1 MQVDRELAFTDATEI
16 RNRIVTKD
24 LSPVEV
30 TQMYLNRIERLDPQ
44 LNSYLTVT
52 ADKALKAARS
62 AERSVLRGETLGL
75 LHGIPISI
83 KDSENT
89 KGIRTTMGSLIYQDN
104 IPINNSLPVERL
116 IKSGAII
123 LGKTNCP
130 EFALI
135 GDTTNNLGSPCRNP
149 WNPDLSPGGSTGG
162 GAAALAAGLCSIS
175 QGSDGGGSIRGPAS
189 FCGIYGIKPSLG
201 RVPRDVSFAPNH
213 VVNLFS
219 QHGPLA
225 RNVKDA
231 ALMLQVLSGW
241 DKRDPAALR
250 EPPENYLKATSLDIS
265 EFTFGWSPDFGGFPV
280 DPEVKKICSEAALT
294 LEDLG
299 ADVEEYDINLKD
311 PDKTFWTLTCAGIYA
326 KYGKV
331 YEEHFDSLMPY
342 TRRKIETGANITGVD
357 YMKALGERDVIR
369 ASFMRQ
375 FQKFD
380 LLVNPTTAVTAFPAG
395 QPTTKIGD
403 FAVDEYEGYNPFNF
417 NVNMIGCP
425 AASIPCGL
433 TAAGMPVGLQIVG
446 NFGEESK
453 VFAASAAFEA
463 ARPWTQ
469 LRPTIS

>member
-1 MQVDRELAFTDATEI
+1 MQADKELPFTSATEI
-16 RNRIVTKD
+16 RNRIATKD

-30 TQMYLNRIERLDPQ
+30 TQMYLERIERLDPQ
-44 LNSYLTVT
+44 LNSFLTVT
-52 ADKALKAARS
+52 ADKAIEAARS
-62 AERSVLRGETLGL
+62 AENAVLRGESLGL

-89 KGIRTTMGSLIYQDN
+89 KGIRTTMGSLIYRNN
-104 IPINNSLPVERL
+104 IPDKNSLPVERL

-201 RVPRDVSFAPNH
+201 RVPRDTSPVANSL
-213 VVNLFS
+213 VNLFS

-225 RNVKDA
+225 RNVRDA
-231 ALMLQVLSGW
+231 ALMLQALSGW

-250 EPPENYLKATSLDIS
+250 GSPEDYLKATSLDIS

-299 ADVEEYDINLKD
+299 AGVEEYDINLKD
-311 PDKTFWTLTCAGIYA
+311 PDKTFWTLTCTSVYA
-326 KYGKV
+326 RYGRFYK
-331 YEEHFDSLMPY
+331 EHFESLMPY
-342 TRRKIETGANITGVD
+342 TRRKIEEGANITGTD
-357 YMKALGERDVIR
+357 YVKALGERDIIR

-380 LLVNPTTAVTAFPAG
+380 LLVNPTTAVTAFPVG

-403 FAVDEYEGYNPFNF
+403 YAVDEYEGYNPFNF
-417 NVNMIGCP
+417 NINMIGCP
-425 AASIPCGL
+425 AASIPCGF
-433 TAAGMPVGLQIVG
+433 TTSGMPVGLQIVG

-453 VFAASAAFEA
+453 VFAVSAAFES
-463 ARPWTQ
+463 ARPWSQ
-469 LRPTIS
+469 FRPIIS